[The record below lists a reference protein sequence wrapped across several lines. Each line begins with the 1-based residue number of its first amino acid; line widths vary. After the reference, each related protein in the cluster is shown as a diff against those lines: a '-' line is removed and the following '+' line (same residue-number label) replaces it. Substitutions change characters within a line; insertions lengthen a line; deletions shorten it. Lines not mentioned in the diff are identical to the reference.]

1 MYILER
7 RWYDLYISKNNNKE
21 HKMELMIIATVLG
34 SILGC
39 AAVVGLFALCF
50 KVSDVVRYRK
60 IRKANEAVWAAQEA
74 SKR

>member
-1 MYILER
+1 
-7 RWYDLYISKNNNKE
+7 
-21 HKMELMIIATVLG
+21 MELMIIATVLG